1 MPSPYRPR
9 RGAIGL
15 ADGAG
20 LRHHAGG
27 IVFGHLIGASFQKGA
42 KGLACPSRCVPAFRA
57 AGINRLNANWGDTQM
72 TDGQPHAA
80 GRPAKATLDELE
92 ELLGPDILRMQFE
105 KLSGQLSD
113 FLRDAR
119 TLAPAELAKESHNVA
134 GAADV
139 LGLTAIGMQLRDC
152 QAAAAG
158 GDMARAHAA
167 LDALVP
173 MQKAF
178 EDFVAGY

>member
-1 MPSPYRPR
+1 
-9 RGAIGL
+9 
-15 ADGAG
+15 
-20 LRHHAGG
+20 
-27 IVFGHLIGASFQKGA
+27 
-42 KGLACPSRCVPAFRA
+42 
-57 AGINRLNANWGDTQM
+57 M

-119 TLAPAELAKESHNVA
+119 TLEPAELEKESHNVA

-152 QAAAAG
+152 QSAAKG
-158 GDMARAHAA
+158 GDLARAHAA